1 MKTFSLDSFKEA
13 VKNNEKFVSTIT
25 GKSDT
30 IDYDNGSAII
40 HRCNLSKYLE
50 KYLCKDE
57 DDLSNTLWYNYGIF
71 IHVVD

>member
-1 MKTFSLDSFKEA
+1 MKTFSLDSFRDA
-13 VKNNEKFVSTIT
+13 VKNNENFISTIT

-57 DDLSNTLWYNYGIF
+57 DDLSNTMWYNYGIF

>member
-1 MKTFSLDSFKEA
+1 MKTFSLDSFKDA
-13 VKNNEKFVSTIT
+13 VKNNENFISTIT

-57 DDLSNTLWYNYGIF
+57 DDLSNTMWYNYGIF

>member
-1 MKTFSLDSFKEA
+1 MKTFSLDSFKDA
-13 VKNNEKFVSTIT
+13 VKRDNSFAESIV
-25 GKSDT
+25 GKSDS

-57 DDLSNTLWYNYGIF
+57 DDLSNTLWYSYGIF
-71 IHVVD
+71 VHVVD

>member
-1 MKTFSLDSFKEA
+1 MKTFSFDSFKEA
-13 VKNNEKFVSTIT
+13 VKSD
-25 GKSDT
+25 KSFTDSLIGASDC

-40 HRCNLSKYLE
+40 HRRNLNKYLE

-71 IHVVD
+71 VHVVD